1 MTSRISLSA
10 IQRRMAKD
18 VPTGSVDEPT
28 VRRLWWGA
36 LDTLQKDILQ
46 SIEFSKGIWLASP
59 LPALYEPR
67 LLDRL
72 KGWVWAPEELET
84 LRSPYSGLLPPSQ
97 VGSINEANQSTLGS
111 YVRLP
116 LRDDDGHD
124 PLLMIIT
131 PEIQIA
137 LALHGPPEHRNLVMS
152 SDPDTFRDLLQM
164 LDMRLEE
171 EACEQAMELREALAD
186 LGDLRS
192 NDAIQKVFWPFLSA
206 KMAGIAPSLTIQAL
220 PDRTISY
227 HKEKES
233 TGELTLLE
241 AITHE
246 VRTPLATIRT
256 LIRSLLRRKDLPEL
270 VISRLNQIDSECTE
284 QIDRFGLIF
293 NAAELQR
300 QQPATSSLASTDLGN
315 MLEKLNPVWS
325 AQVKRR
331 GISLH
336 LDIAPDLPHVLSDP
350 ARLEL
355 MLGGLIDRNTRGL
368 QFGSTLFLELRPAGQ
383 RLKLKIFSKS
393 SNSQNSLNSPSQQNS
408 DLGTVLSWNPSTG
421 SLQLTQAATQRLLA
435 SLGGRLTSRGDS
447 GLIIFFPIVEL
458 KR

>member
-1 MTSRISLSA
+1 M
-10 IQRRMAKD
+10 
-18 VPTGSVDEPT
+18 
-28 VRRLWWGA
+28 
-36 LDTLQKDILQ
+36 
-46 SIEFSKGIWLASP
+46 
-59 LPALYEPR
+59 
-67 LLDRL
+67 
-72 KGWVWAPEELET
+72 
-84 LRSPYSGLLPPSQ
+84 
-97 VGSINEANQSTLGS
+97 
-111 YVRLP
+111 
-116 LRDDDGHD
+116 
-124 PLLMIIT
+124 
-131 PEIQIA
+131 
-137 LALHGPPEHRNLVMS
+137 
-152 SDPDTFRDLLQM
+152 
-164 LDMRLEE
+164 
-171 EACEQAMELREALAD
+171 
-186 LGDLRS
+186 
-192 NDAIQKVFWPFLSA
+192 
-206 KMAGIAPSLTIQAL
+206 
-220 PDRTISY
+220 
-227 HKEKES
+227 
-233 TGELTLLE
+233 
-241 AITHE
+241 
-246 VRTPLATIRT
+246 
-256 LIRSLLRRKDLPEL
+256 IRSLLRRKDLPEL

-368 QFGSTLFLELRPAGQ
+368 QLGSSLFLELRPAGQ